1 MARFLLEDP
10 SWVKNKSVLDFG
22 SGSGIAGIAAHKAGA
37 KRVVACDIN
46 LETAVG
52 LAWECVYWV
61 R

>member
-1 MARFLLEDP
+1 MYELEKF
-10 SWVKNKSVLDFG
+10 VKRRISQL
-22 SGSGIAGIAAHKAGA
+22 
-37 KRVVACDIN
+37 N